1 MRLSQDQVNTIRT
14 RIHEVMGEGSRIW
27 LFGSRVDDTRRG
39 GDVDLY
45 VMPSRPVALEQELR
59 CRGALADALDLG
71 VDLVIA
77 RPGEERPIERIAR
90 RTGTPL

>member
-1 MRLSQDQVNTIRT
+1 MRLSQDQVDTIRT
-14 RIHEVMGEGSRIW
+14 RIHEVMGAGSRIW
-27 LFGSRVDDTRRG
+27 LFGSRVDDARRG

-45 VMPSRPVALEQELR
+45 VQPSRPVALEQELL

-90 RTGTPL
+90 QTGTPL